1 MATIAKKSK
10 KSKKRLT
17 TPKKPTQKTKP
28 LTLGDQS
35 PVLSVTCRFCGAEL
49 ILGSPG
55 LRLFSRREG
64 VEGRPC
70 RHAAAVT
77 VRLAVSTCVLGG
89 SEFQSAAEYEW
100 VVPPTGKGDQ
110 LVPVDQENDSVAAT
124 IAQSMEKEYE
134 FIRELQIV
142 RVDHPSQSLTTGYPE
157 CWVTTFVTVIFTEDQ
172 RRFLDIVEKS
182 FPGVFDI
189 WDKK

>member
-17 TPKKPTQKTKP
+17 TPKKPTPKTKP
-28 LTLGDQS
+28 LTLGDKS

-55 LRLFSRREG
+55 LRLFSRRDG

-70 RHAAAVT
+70 RHAASVSLK
-77 VRLAVSTCVLGG
+77 LAVSTSVIGG
-89 SEFQSAAEYEW
+89 GEFQNVEEFEW
-100 VVPPTGKGDQ
+100 VVPPIGKGDS
-110 LVPVDQENDSVAAT
+110 LGPFGENETPVAST
-124 IAQSMEKEYE
+124 IAKNQDRKYE
-134 FIRELQIV
+134 FVRELQIV
-142 RVDHPSQSLTTGYPE
+142 SVADPSRLLTKGDAE
-157 CWVTTFVTVIFTEDQ
+157 CWVTIFVTAIFTEDQ
-172 RRFLDIVEKS
+172 RRFLDIVEES